1 MYMFSK
7 SQALQDKVFVVHC
20 LDYARNR
27 FLKATIDVSLK

>member
-7 SQALQDKVFVVHC
+7 SQESQDKFFAVHC

-27 FLKATIDVSLK
+27 FLKATKDVSLK